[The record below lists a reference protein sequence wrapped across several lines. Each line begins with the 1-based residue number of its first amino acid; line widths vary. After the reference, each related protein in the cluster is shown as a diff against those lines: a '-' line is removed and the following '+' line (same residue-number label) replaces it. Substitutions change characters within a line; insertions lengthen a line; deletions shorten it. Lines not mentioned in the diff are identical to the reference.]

1 MGPHRDRGTSKQPL
15 PVGAFRSLTT
25 EEGEWGRTGLR
36 RLTRSRAIRWPRRA
50 PGAQRPKSQIPQQ
63 LSASEPVRTTHCT
76 EGTRPPQK
84 PGQPRD
90 SKDNSQRDEAIEAA
104 KRETRHV
111 PKARPLWPEV
121 RRLVP
126 LAFPYLARLCKG
138 HPLSSRL
145 PTW

>member
-15 PVGAFRSLTT
+15 PAGPFRSLRT
-25 EEGEWGRTGLR
+25 EEGEWGRSGLR
-36 RLTRSRAIRWPRRA
+36 RLMKNRAIRWPRRV
-50 PGAQRPKSQIPQQ
+50 PGPQRPQSQIPQQ

-76 EGTRPPQK
+76 EGSPPPQK

-90 SKDNSQRDEAIEAA
+90 SKDNSQKDEAIEAT

-111 PKARPLWPEV
+111 PRARPPWPEV

-126 LAFPYLARLCKG
+126 PAFPYLARLWKDR
-138 HPLSSRL
+138 PLSFRL